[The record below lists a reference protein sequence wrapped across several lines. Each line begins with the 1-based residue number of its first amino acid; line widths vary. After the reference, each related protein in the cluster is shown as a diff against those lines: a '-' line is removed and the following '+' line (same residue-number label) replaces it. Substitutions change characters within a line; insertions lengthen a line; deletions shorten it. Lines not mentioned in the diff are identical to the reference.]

1 MIQPG
6 MMFGGEGPVMNGT
19 WYNPH
24 TGDAFTVRDSFFED
38 NQYVVTTTDGRYF
51 RYEQLQ
57 NYIQSDMK
65 LEDLK
70 RLKND
75 IQNKPVK
82 ETLPPEVSNLIDSS
96 EDNFSDLMI
105 PDDEIY
111 TNPNMK
117 NTPSLGNINKPA
129 SNNSSKTIAPSAV
142 NTTIIEKALKNAS
155 KPDFS
160 ININWPDYPDKQI
173 EMLKDIM
180 DIPVDEIINW
190 YLDNIQFNDFIIAF
204 KNAID
209 ERIKYSTGTPVE
221 VKALKLPEPE
231 EVITIEAPTADESH
245 DNDNDGGA
253 LAKEPKKLGGP
264 KTPRGGRKPVNKKK
278 E

>member
-51 RYEQLQ
+51 RYDQLQ

-70 RLKND
+70 
-75 IQNKPVK
+75 QMHETK
-82 ETLPPEVSNLIDSS
+82 ENTNEILPLEVSNLIDKADD
-96 EDNFSDLMI
+96 EDPIGIL
-105 PDDEIY
+105 PDDLDLIK
-111 TNPNMK
+111 PR
-117 NTPSLGNINKPA
+117 SLGNLGDKPTVA
-129 SNNSSKTIAPSAV
+129 NYVKDDVKLPVAPVNMNSA
-142 NTTIIEKALKNAS
+142 IIEKALKNTI
-155 KPDFS
+155 KPNFS
-160 ININWPDYPDKQI
+160 INVEWSNYPSKEI

-180 DIPVDEIINW
+180 EIPSDEIVEW
-190 YLDNIQFNDFIIAF
+190 YLDNIQFNDFIMAF
-204 KNAID
+204 KTAID
-209 ERIKYSTGTPVE
+209 DKIRFGN
-221 VKALKLPEPE
+221 KAENIEAKVIRLPEPE
-231 EVITIEAPTADESH
+231 EVITIEAPVIDESH
-245 DNDNDGGA
+245 KDDGGA

-278 E
+278 